1 MPKKN
6 ILQQGLH
13 VSPVKPLSYSFSRSP
28 AKVALNELCMQR
40 TVINFIPP
48 PNFIEL

>member
-40 TVINFIPP
+40 IVINFIPP
-48 PNFIEL
+48 PNFIK